1 MAVAEN
7 TKRGLFRL
15 DGITGMLIAT
25 VLLLSILV
33 VLTYLA
39 IVVQNASANK
49 PYDPAPITTS
59 LDNVKHISTDNAK
72 FAIDKR

>member
-25 VLLLSILV
+25 VLLLSILAF
-33 VLTYLA
+33 LTYLA

-49 PYDPAPITTS
+49 PYDPTPVTTS
-59 LDNVKHISTDNAK
+59 LDNVKGISTDNAK
-72 FAIDKR
+72 FAIDKL